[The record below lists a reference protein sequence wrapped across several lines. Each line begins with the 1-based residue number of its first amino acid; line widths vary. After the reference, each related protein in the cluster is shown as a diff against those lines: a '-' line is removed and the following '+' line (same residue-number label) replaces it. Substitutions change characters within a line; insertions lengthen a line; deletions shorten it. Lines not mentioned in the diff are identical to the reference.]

1 MSKFTVFIKQY
12 AKKHK
17 FWWDLEV
24 LIRWT
29 LHFPMRPQKR
39 SCEKPHSNKTDTD
52 RLSLSCDITNLV
64 CPDYFH
70 TSLKMRRL
78 KRYKAHTCY
87 KRSTYWWHAISV
99 LIEISLSAHLLQN
112 DSFIKRYF
120 DKMWSM
126 RCGYHISHLP
136 SMLQMLL
143 MRFWIHSILKESR
156 NKVKDFVLVWRYNL
170 CKSLADGN
178 QDRRSVVEKEETDQV
193 MGQI

>member
-70 TSLKMRRL
+70 TSLKMWRL

-87 KRSTYWWHAISV
+87 KRSTYWQHAISDPGRVREPSSV
-99 LIEISLSAHLLQN
+99 LGSLKFHYQHICFKMTPLLKGILTKCGQWGVGIISLTCPQ
-112 DSFIKRYF
+112 FY
-120 DKMWSM
+120 
-126 RCGYHISHLP
+126 RCYWCG
-136 SMLQMLL
+136 
-143 MRFWIHSILKESR
+143 FESTA
-156 NKVKDFVLVWRYNL
+156 Y
-170 CKSLADGN
+170 
-178 QDRRSVVEKEETDQV
+178 
-193 MGQI
+193 